1 MIYKRGDILIS
12 KYRTEI
18 GGRFII
24 IEMERKIN
32 IYGND
37 AIVSERRSLGVVV
50 ITISAIVFFLSLISL
65 CIGRYNISLSEVFQA
80 VASKFVTASAN
91 IDEATYN
98 VVINLRLPRI
108 IAAVLIG
115 GALSLSGITFQG
127 IFKNPLVSPDLL
139 GVSSGACVGASIA
152 ILLGQ
157 GIYGIQISAFIF
169 GTGTVIITMLIPRIM
184 KRDSTIMLVLS
195 GVIVSGFMSS
205 ILGFIKYIA
214 DPETQLAD
222 ITYWQLGSIAKVT
235 YDSLSKI
242 APIIIIAAVILIA
255 LRWRI
260 NILSLGDNEARS
272 LGVNLRFEKGLA
284 VLCATTLTASS
295 VCISGTIG
303 WIGLVMPHLARMLVG
318 NNNVRSIPVATIM
331 SGGFLLIIDT
341 LARTISVGEI
351 PLGILTGL
359 IGAPFFAWML
369 IRQKMET

>member
-1 MIYKRGDILIS
+1 MKKEIS
-12 KYRTEI
+12 ICSK
-18 GGRFII
+18 
-24 IEMERKIN
+24 
-32 IYGND
+32 D
-37 AIVSERRSLGVVV
+37 AIVSERRPLGVVV
-50 ITISAIVFFLSLISL
+50 ITISTIVFFLSLISL
-65 CIGRYNISLSEVFQA
+65 CVGRYNIRLSQVVEVIA
-80 VASKFVTASAN
+80 PKFFTSSAN
-91 IDEATYN
+91 IDEVTYN
-98 VVINLRLPRI
+98 VIINLRLPRI
-108 IAAVLIG
+108 IAAILIG
-115 GALSLSGITFQG
+115 GALALSGTTFQG

-139 GVSSGACVGASIA
+139 GVSSGACVGAAIA

-169 GTGTVIITMLIPRIM
+169 GIATVATTMLIPRIM

-195 GVIVSGFMSS
+195 GVIVSGFMLSV
-205 ILGFIKYIA
+205 LGFIKYIA

-222 ITYWQLGSIAKVT
+222 ITYWQLGSISKVT

-242 APIIIIAAVILIA
+242 APIIIIAAVILIS

-284 VLCATTLTASS
+284 VLCATILTASS

-318 NNNVRSIPVATIM
+318 NNNVRSLPVATIM

-369 IRQKMET
+369 IKQKMET

>member
-1 MIYKRGDILIS
+1 
-12 KYRTEI
+12 
-18 GGRFII
+18 
-24 IEMERKIN
+24 MERKIN
-32 IYGND
+32 ISSNE

-50 ITISAIVFFLSLISL
+50 ITISTIVFFLALISL
-65 CIGRYNISLSEVFQA
+65 CIGRYNIRLSQVLEVIAPKYFIPS
-80 VASKFVTASAN
+80 VN
-91 IDEATYN
+91 IDVATYN
-98 VVINLRLPRI
+98 VIINLRLPRI
-108 IAAVLIG
+108 IAAILIG
-115 GALSLSGITFQG
+115 GALSLSGTTFQG
-127 IFKNPLVSPDLL
+127 IFKNPLVSPDIL
-139 GVSSGACVGASIA
+139 GVSSGACVGAAIA
-152 ILLGQ
+152 ILLGL

-169 GTGTVIITMLIPRIM
+169 GTATVAITMLIPRIM

-205 ILGFIKYIA
+205 VLGFIKYIA

-242 APIIIIAAVILIA
+242 APIIIIVAVILIS

-272 LGVNLRFEKGLA
+272 LGVNLRVEKGLA
-284 VLCATTLTASS
+284 VLCATILTASS

-318 NNNVRSIPVATIM
+318 NNNVRCLPVATIM

-369 IRQKMET
+369 IKQKMET